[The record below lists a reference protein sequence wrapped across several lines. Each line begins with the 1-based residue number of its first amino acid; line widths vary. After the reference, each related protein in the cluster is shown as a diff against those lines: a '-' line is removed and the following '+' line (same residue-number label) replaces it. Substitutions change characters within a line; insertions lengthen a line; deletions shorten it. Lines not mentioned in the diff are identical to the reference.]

1 MTDRWHQENM
11 RVQYKD
17 TDQMGVV
24 HHGNYVTWFEV
35 SRTEWIRQHGFAY
48 RKMEE
53 LGVLLPVLDI
63 TVQYKKSAHYDDCVA
78 IFSKVTKYSPVR
90 IEFCYEVRRI
100 SEDEFS
106 QEIGE
111 TMEPFGELLA
121 TGTSKHMWV
130 DRDWKPVRINK
141 VAPEIYE
148 ILEKA
153 MG

>member
-35 SRTEWIRQHGFAY
+35 SRTEWIRHYGFAY
-48 RKMEE
+48 SKMEE
-53 LGVLLPVLDI
+53 YGVLLPVLDVNI
-63 TVQYKKSAHYDDCVA
+63 QYKKSAHYDDCVA
-78 IFSKVTKYSPVR
+78 VFSKVTKYSPVR
-90 IEFCYEVRRI
+90 IEFYYEVRKI
-100 SEDEFS
+100 SEEEFA
-106 QEIGE
+106 QEKGE

-121 TGTSKHMWV
+121 KGTTKHMWV
-130 DRDWKPVRINK
+130 NQEWKPVRMNK

-148 ILEKA
+148 VLEKV